1 MSIYEDIMR
10 AQVKQGNMGG
20 KNGPLG
26 YLLRDTKKKEK
37 VAKVNT
43 PKPPKPVV
51 TKSSYTIN
59 LVEGTVTNPTDS
71 NGLSDPYLV
80 IMAIKPDNSFSKHLF
95 KSDVCKKTLTPKWN
109 QVEHFIV
116 NDNVSDIIVELWD
129 HDVLSK
135 NDFIGRSIIS
145 MYTVRSRGYDDTL
158 QFFNGSEVV
167 EGTAKLSITRKE
179 GTRV

>member
-1 MSIYEDIMR
+1 MSIYEEIMR

-20 KNGPLG
+20 RNGPLG
-26 YLLRDTKKKEK
+26 YVLRESKKKEK

-51 TKSSYTIN
+51 NKSPYTIN
-59 LVEGTVTNPTDS
+59 LVSGTVTNPTDN
-71 NGLSDPYLV
+71 NGFSDPYLV

-95 KSDVCKKTLTPKWN
+95 KSNVCKKTLTPTWN
-109 QVEHFIV
+109 QSEDFVV
-116 NDNVSDIIVELWD
+116 GDNITDIIVELWD

-145 MYTVRSRGYDDTL
+145 MNAVRNTGYDDTL
-158 QFFNGSEVV
+158 QFFNGSEAV
-167 EGTAKLSITRKE
+167 EGTVKLSIKRKQ
-179 GTRV
+179 GTRF